1 MRDGR
6 TGARL
11 ALARDAAVLLVTMAG
26 VVVFLVVGGTLVWA
40 TTSAGAAC
48 REEAGVPERRAETVS
63 TAGWGWSPP
72 GMRCVAGRPDGAAHT
87 FVVTPW

>member
-11 ALARDAAVLLVTMAG
+11 ALLRDAAVLLVAMAG
-26 VVVFLVVGGTLVWA
+26 VVLFLVVGGTLVWA
-40 TTSAGAAC
+40 VTGSADAC
-48 REEAGVPERRAETVS
+48 REEAGVPERRAEAVS
-63 TAGWGWSPP
+63 TAGWSWEPA
-72 GMRCVAGRPDGAAHT
+72 GMRCVVRRADGSADE